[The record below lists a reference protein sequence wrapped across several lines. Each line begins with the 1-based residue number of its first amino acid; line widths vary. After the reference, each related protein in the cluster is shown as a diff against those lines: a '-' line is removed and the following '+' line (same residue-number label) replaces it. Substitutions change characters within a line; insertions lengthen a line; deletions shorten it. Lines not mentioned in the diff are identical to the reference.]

1 MISCCMIITSKME
14 VLVIEEYDSD
24 TLCEISI
31 AIKCNRCGRVL
42 RFKKCTE
49 KYLKKCSLHG
59 QIYI

>member
-14 VLVIEEYDSD
+14 VLVIEEYDSSGE
-24 TLCEISI
+24 LSI

>member
-1 MISCCMIITSKME
+1 MKNIIQIRCVKCKTRLFDYSSGE
-14 VLVIEEYDSD
+14 L
-24 TLCEISI
+24 SI